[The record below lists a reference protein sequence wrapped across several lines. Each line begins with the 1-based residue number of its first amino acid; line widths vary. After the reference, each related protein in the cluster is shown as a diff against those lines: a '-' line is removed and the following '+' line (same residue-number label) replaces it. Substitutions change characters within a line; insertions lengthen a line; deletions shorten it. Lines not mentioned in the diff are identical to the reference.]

1 MHIYMYSVDSSGLVL
16 SDLFSPSPEQVE
28 SLLLH
33 PHAWVRLSSCQ
44 LFGHLFAAYQPGD
57 LVPGGAAEPAASEER
72 EEEERR
78 GGGGRKRKRKS
89 VGGMA
94 EDVAPEYLLKEP
106 AQKVRLLETE

>member
-1 MHIYMYSVDSSGLVL
+1 M
-16 SDLFSPSPEQVE
+16 E

-57 LVPGGAAEPAASEER
+57 LVPGGAAEPAVTEER
-72 EEEERR
+72 EEEETR
-78 GGGGRKRKRKS
+78 GGGGRKRKRKGKS

-94 EDVAPEYLLKEP
+94 EDDTPEYLLKEP
-106 AQKVRLLETE
+106 AQKVRRNKTE